1 MQELGVQKRSCC
13 VQVMACKLAVRES
26 FPDEE
31 GQPKMQ
37 VRFKRTGPSLGGAIA
52 TFWIL
57 VDFDPIGSLGPR

>member
-1 MQELGVQKRSCC
+1 
-13 VQVMACKLAVRES
+13 MACKLAVRES

-31 GQPKMQ
+31 GQPRMQ